1 MVIMPPEQ
9 KRSSS
14 HRGPEKPGRAGFS
27 TCILVLIVANV
38 IAVILESVEGLY
50 IPHATFFQAFDI
62 FSVAV
67 FTVEY
72 LLRLW
77 TCTANPDYA
86 NPVLGRLRYAATPLA
101 IIDLLAILP
110 FFLPMFIPL
119 DLRIMRALRL
129 LRVFRILKISRYSY
143 ALKLLGRVMKA
154 QVHVIGVLIF
164 ILVLLVVI
172 TSSLMFFVEHDVQ
185 PDDFANIPPPCGGP
199 SPLSTV
205 GYGDV
210 FRLRPSARH
219 SGLIALLVSVCS
231 PSRPACSPRP
241 SLPRSEQIILP
252 SPVAG
257 GGCRPPRTTGLLR
270 EEGSTDEKWKSRSR
284 GCLGMWDSGAF
295 SAEISRETAPVWRVE
310 VLALF
315 IMPPGSGAAEG
326 ASPSPLPRVILTT
339 AHCPG
344 EPGMLRVHH
353 PG

>member
-1 MVIMPPEQ
+1 MVII
-9 KRSSS
+9 
-14 HRGPEKPGRAGFS
+14 HRLNKETIYHLLEADPEKPGAGRILDV
-27 TCILVLIVANV
+27 CILMLIVANV

-185 PDDFANIPPPCGGP
+185 PDDLANIPTAMWWAVAT
-199 SPLSTV
+199 LSTV

-210 FRLRPSARH
+210 FPVTPPRQGTLGGSSRS
-219 SGLIALLVSVCS
+219 LVSVCS
-231 PSRPACSPRP
+231 PSRPAS
-241 SLPRSEQIILP
+241 SLPAFLAEVQKADNSPQSRSPEE
-252 SPVAG
+252 VVD
-257 GGCRPPRTTGLLR
+257 LLER
-270 EEGSTDEKWKSRSR
+270 LTLLQEEGIPPTRKWKSRSR
-284 GCLGMWDSGAF
+284 GAWGCG
-295 SAEISRETAPVWRVE
+295 
-310 VLALF
+310 
-315 IMPPGSGAAEG
+315 
-326 ASPSPLPRVILTT
+326 
-339 AHCPG
+339 
-344 EPGMLRVHH
+344 
-353 PG
+353 

>member
-1 MVIMPPEQ
+1 M
-9 KRSSS
+9 
-14 HRGPEKPGRAGFS
+14 HRLNKETIYHLLEADPEKPGAGRILDV
-27 TCILVLIVANV
+27 CILMLIVANV

-185 PDDFANIPPPCGGP
+185 PDDFANIPTAMWWAVAT
-199 SPLSTV
+199 LSTV

-210 FRLRPSARH
+210 FPVTPLGKALG
-219 SGLIALLVSVCS
+219 GLIALLGIGMFAL
-231 PSRPACSPRP
+231 PAGVLS
-241 SLPRSEQIILP
+241 SAFLEEIQKN
-252 SPVAG
+252 G
-257 GGCRPPRTTGLLR
+257 GGERGNSSHSRSPEEVVDLLERLALLR
-270 EEGSTDEKWKSRSR
+270 EEGVLTDEEVAVQKQRV
-284 GCLGMWDSGAF
+284 LGDG
-295 SAEISRETAPVWRVE
+295 
-310 VLALF
+310 
-315 IMPPGSGAAEG
+315 G
-326 ASPSPLPRVILTT
+326 
-339 AHCPG
+339 
-344 EPGMLRVHH
+344 
-353 PG
+353 